1 MRNSAIGCSCNKF
14 ERLEGA
20 AVNAYTTDYLKS
32 TSSDKAKGVS
42 YYQCR
47 ICLRHWKRI
56 DDEKRNRPVLIRLE
70 NQVNV

>member
-1 MRNSAIGCSCNKF
+1 MNPTMECSCARF

-20 AVNAYTTDYLKS
+20 AVNAYTTDYLTC
-32 TSSDKAKGVS
+32 TSSDEVKGVS

-47 ICLRHWKRI
+47 TCMRHWKRI

-70 NQVNV
+70 NQTNV